1 MKAGSP
7 VKAYRVRVRGRVQ
20 RVGYRGF
27 LLDLAQDMGLAGFV
41 ENRRDGSVLV
51 FVQGSEGS
59 VRDFLDLAKSP
70 PRGIVRG
77 VDVEEVEAEPGL
89 EYFEIKFGSVQE
101 ELQEGFGAMETEFRD
116 YREEFRD
123 YRSEFRSFVGE
134 FRDYREE
141 FRDYRKEFR
150 DYREEFRDYRGEFKS
165 FVGEFRDY
173 REEFRDFARRTDENF
188 RVILEKYGEISQGLK
203 EILETL
209 VRESRETRERL
220 SQALEMLADAIN
232 LLRKS

>member
-59 VRDFLDLAKSP
+59 VRGFLDLAKSP

-116 YREEFRD
+116 YRG
-123 YRSEFRSFVGE
+123 EFRSFVGE
-134 FRDYREE
+134 FRDYRDE